1 MKFDISYTID
11 ALPRLLEGAT
21 ITVQVALLGFFFS
34 VTLGTFIV
42 VTRNTLNWRI
52 QPFMNTSLSLN
63 YDHIDLGDDFSSEN
77 LWLIRPKIDFTF
89 TKNIFWTSYVQF
101 SSQSENL
108 GINSRFQWR
117 FAPLSDLY
125 IVYNLS
131 LIHISEPTRPY

>member
-1 MKFDISYTID
+1 MKYSI
-11 ALPRLLEGAT
+11 E
-21 ITVQVALLGFFFS
+21 
-34 VTLGTFIV
+34 
-42 VTRNTLNWRI
+42 NTLNWRI

-125 IVYNLS
+125 IVYNDNYFTNNS
-131 LIHISEPTRPY
+131 LAPRLRSLNLKLTYWLNI